1 MGNIRYA
8 VPPDTDF
15 MMEYRLLYA
24 THSKYE
30 KDWNSY
36 PHAHYFA
43 ELFFVADG
51 EGTFCVEEET
61 FPIRKNDLIV
71 VNPNIVHTEYS
82 SREHPLE
89 YIVLGVER
97 LCFRLED
104 HRQYLVFHNR
114 ESGGDNGNISFYFR
128 TIQEEMSKEQEKYAQ
143 VCQYLLGALIIRL
156 MRRTREK
163 AELLPTEWV
172 SRECSRARRFIDFNY
187 QDEITLESLAAIAG
201 LNKYYFAHA
210 FTKYYGQS
218 PMSYLNQKR
227 ITTSQELL
235 VSTDM
240 TVAAIAS
247 QCGFSSQSYFSQSF
261 KKSCGQTPAEYR
273 KKHMK

>member
-1 MGNIRYA
+1 
-8 VPPDTDF
+8 
-15 MMEYRLLYA
+15 
-24 THSKYE
+24 
-30 KDWNSY
+30 
-36 PHAHYFA
+36 
-43 ELFFVADG
+43 
-51 EGTFCVEEET
+51 
-61 FPIRKNDLIV
+61 
-71 VNPNIVHTEYS
+71 
-82 SREHPLE
+82 
-89 YIVLGVER
+89 
-97 LCFRLED
+97 
-104 HRQYLVFHNR
+104 
-114 ESGGDNGNISFYFR
+114 
-128 TIQEEMSKEQEKYAQ
+128 
-143 VCQYLLGALIIRL
+143 

-163 AELLPTEWV
+163 AELLPTERV